1 MFNNI
6 KKIVLLAIFFI
17 SSSFSFE
24 IERRKDQYSY
34 TPGYLLAPAPYSI
47 PGIGEGLFLLGMATN
62 IQNTQTDFF
71 ADIITGDVRGYGIG
85 VMDYHPID
93 KYLKIDIFNE
103 GLSKATIQSYSTRGM
118 DSSKDDFVY
127 IGIDKLQFLGLRTT
141 LSFYEKMVELYLMGY
156 KNEYSIDNLKDKD
169 NNIFFDSTDNKI
181 QNSTIYTAGFNIDYT
196 DDKID
201 PRVGVRFDYSID
213 YSKHK
218 NSDDIDF
225 YISNYN
231 ITGYIPIGDYSTW
244 AFNYFRSDANVIKK
258 GDTDVDSVSSSLGL
272 DCSILTDIKDKI
284 DCQNV
289 VNNQIIANSNG
300 TATSLGGRTRLR
312 SYVEGRFQ
320 GAHSEFYGTEFRW
333 NWRNDSTP
341 FDIWFMRD
349 IRTTVQ
355 TAFFYE
361 RGSVAESVSN
371 LGSNEKSSYGM
382 GIRMVT
388 GSGLV
393 YRLDMATG
401 DEDYIVTLIINYPW
415 EIF

>member
-85 VMDYHPID
+85 IMDYHPID

-118 DSSKDDFVY
+118 DSSKDDFIY
-127 IGIDKLQFLGLRTT
+127 IGIDKLQFLGLRTR
-141 LSFYEKMVELYLMGY
+141 LSFYEKMVEFYLMGY

-300 TATSLGGRTRLR
+300 TATSLGGRTR
-312 SYVEGRFQ
+312 
-320 GAHSEFYGTEFRW
+320 
-333 NWRNDSTP
+333 D
-341 FDIWFMRD
+341 
-349 IRTTVQ
+349 
-355 TAFFYE
+355 
-361 RGSVAESVSN
+361 
-371 LGSNEKSSYGM
+371 
-382 GIRMVT
+382 
-388 GSGLV
+388 
-393 YRLDMATG
+393 LDHM
-401 DEDYIVTLIINYPW
+401 
-415 EIF
+415 